1 MKNYLNQNKSIAL
14 IGFMGVGKTTLGKTL
29 AKNLDYKPIDIDK
42 EIVRKFNMPI
52 TDIFAQYGE
61 DTFRETEKTMTIH
74 WAKEKQN
81 VLSLGGGA
89 FLQNEI
95 KQACLNHCI
104 VIYLEMSWEY
114 WKKRLGQ
121 LIDTRP
127 LLQGKDIND
136 IRNLFEQRIKQY
148 QDFHLKV
155 DIDGLSIEE
164 GTKKLTKI
172 LKDKA

>member
-14 IGFMGVGKTTLGKTL
+14 IGFMGVGKTTLGQTL
-29 AKNLDYKPIDIDK
+29 AKKLDYKPIDIDK
-42 EIVRKFNMPI
+42 EIEGKFNMPI

-61 DTFRETEKTMTIH
+61 DIFRETEKTLTIQ

-81 VLSLGGGA
+81 ILSLGGGA
-89 FLQNEI
+89 FLQHEI
-95 KQACLNHCI
+95 KQACLDHCV

-114 WKKRLGQ
+114 WKKRLDQ

-136 IRNLFEQRIKQY
+136 IRNLFEQRIKRY

-155 DIDGLSIEE
+155 NIDGLTINK
-164 GTKKLTKI
+164 GTEKIIQI
-172 LKDKA
+172 LK